1 MVGCCTAT
9 QPPVC
14 TRRYEG
20 LVGSGG
26 CDLVALTAFY
36 EQHYVCFCFSHT
48 AGQWIH
54 YDDDTRQLIWSKVA
68 RFFVLPVARSPPTE
82 GFCALAFAALSRISI

>member
-1 MVGCCTAT
+1 MG
-9 QPPVC
+9 
-14 TRRYEG
+14 G
-20 LVGSGG
+20 GG

-68 RFFVLPVARSPPTE
+68 KGFLSASCLKPAHGQ
-82 GFCALAFAALSRISI
+82 GFCALAESSAESVHSVHLRTQAALR

>member
-1 MVGCCTAT
+1 MG
-9 QPPVC
+9 
-14 TRRYEG
+14 G
-20 LVGSGG
+20 GG

-68 RFFVLPVARSPPTE
+68 KGFLSYLLPEAPPTAKASVPLLSPRPNQ
-82 GFCALAFAALSRISI
+82 CIAFVHLRTQAALR